1 MKLTAAAASTAAAA
15 AAALSAHPAD
25 LPRPGS
31 DGWALPRD
39 NATGRVTVD
48 PSVFPSGMPAFSAYL
63 HARGLK
69 FGIYTSVGPLT
80 CLGYQ
85 PTQPKRPGSC
95 GYEAI
100 DAATYAEWGADQVK
114 DDGCGSCPQHN
125 PYVAMRD
132 ALNATGRRIFFSTS
146 PGSQDPAVSND
157 WRVGPDL
164 YSSDYSMWTNRLDL
178 ATTPAQ
184 AALAGQGAFP
194 NPDFLEV
201 GYSPREPKGAGVMS
215 ALEQRSMFTMWAA
228 LPTNLILSADL
239 RPGAASG
246 GIDADALATLTN
258 AEVIAVNQDALAAPL
273 RIVANSSDGGAQAWG
288 RPLASGALAV
298 VLFHRGANT
307 TGPLPEPPAVREVA
321 VSWAQLGLPAA
332 ASVAVRDLWSAKD
345 LGLFSG
351 AFAQNVSQ
359 RDARLYSFTVQQA
372 GAGAL

>member
-1 MKLTAAAASTAAAA
+1 MHAHNHSNRIATAAPPPSSFLT
-15 AAALSAHPAD
+15 
-25 LPRPGS
+25 RS

-63 HARGLK
+63 HARNVSFGL
-69 FGIYTSVGPLT
+69 YTSVGPLT

-95 GYEAI
+95 GFEVL
-100 DAATYAEWGADQVK
+100 DAQTYAEWQVDQVK
-114 DDGCGSCPQHN
+114 DDGCGSCPQHD

-164 YSSDYSMWTNRLDL
+164 YSSSYDMWTNRLDL

-184 AALAGQGAFP
+184 AALAGPGAFP

-201 GYSPREPKGAGVMS
+201 GYSPREPKGAGVMT
-215 ALEQRSMFTMWAA
+215 ALEQRSMFTMWAS

-258 AEVIAVNQDALAAPL
+258 AEVVAINQDALARPL
-273 RIVANSSDGGAQAWG
+273 RIVANSSDGGAQAWA

-298 VLFHRGANT
+298 VLFHRGAST
-307 TGPLPEPPAVREVA
+307 AGPMPDPPAVREVA

-332 ASVAVRDLWSAKD
+332 ASVAVRDLWRAAD
-345 LGLFSG
+345 LGVFS
-351 AFAQNVSQ
+351 AEFAQNVSQ
-359 RDARLYSFTVQQA
+359 RDARIYSFSLVKTSS
-372 GAGAL
+372 